1 MRCMEVFVRDVWE
14 FLCKVYGSFCERC
27 MEVFVRV
34 VWKFL

>member
-1 MRCMEVFVRDVWE
+1 MEVFVRGVWK

-27 MEVFVRV
+27 MGVFVRG